1 MHRISAQIKMKICI
15 LTQPL
20 GTNYGGVLQAFA
32 LQKALKDMGH
42 DVATLRWL
50 PLTPKN
56 PVKTLRR
63 FLARYVKGNKDVV
76 YFNYE
81 KQLHYT
87 FRELDRFVDERLDCQ
102 VAHAPLGEGDISGFD
117 AFVVGSDQVWRPM
130 YSPYIP
136 NFYLDF
142 LGDAPVK
149 RIAYAASFGV
159 DVWETDEKTT
169 EMIRP
174 LAQKF
179 DSISV
184 REESGVQLCSE
195 KLGVRAAV
203 MPDPTLLLTAHDYLQ
218 LCGLEQT
225 AEEPYIAA
233 YILDKGEREQRVV
246 ERLSQELGLPV
257 RYIGQLDWIH
267 GVDSIES
274 WLGGIARA
282 SFVITNSFHGTVFS
296 LLFGK
301 RFLSVKNSHRGATRF
316 TSLLDSVGL
325 QDRLLDISVP
335 DAPIP
340 DMQDIDYQ
348 LIQEKLGSLRQLGF
362 SFLQDNLQLGCTSIT
377 I

>member
-1 MHRISAQIKMKICI
+1 MKICI

-20 GTNYGGVLQAFA
+20 GTNYGGILQAFA
-32 LQKALKDMGH
+32 LQKALRDMGH
-42 DVATLRWL
+42 DATTLRWL
-50 PLTPKN
+50 PLAPRN

-63 FLARYVKGNKDVV
+63 FLARYIKGNKDVV

-87 FRELDRFVDERLDCQ
+87 FRELGRFVDERLDCT
-102 VAHAPLGEGDISGFD
+102 VAHAPLVQGDMSGYD
-117 AFVVGSDQVWRPM
+117 AYVVGSDQVWRPM
-130 YSPYIP
+130 YSPFIP

-142 LGDAPVK
+142 LGNAPVK

-159 DVWETDEKTT
+159 DSWETDEKTT
-169 EMIRP
+169 GIIRP

-184 REESGVQLCSE
+184 REESGIRLCSE

-203 MPDPTLLLTAHDYLQ
+203 MPDPTLLLTAQDYLP

-225 AEEPYIAA
+225 ANEPYIAA
-233 YILDKGEREQRVV
+233 YILDEGEREQRFV
-246 ERLSQELGLPV
+246 ERLSREMGLPV
-257 RYIGQLDWIH
+257 HYLGQLDWIH

-274 WLGGIARA
+274 WLDGIARA

-316 TSLLDSVGL
+316 TSLLSTVGL
-325 QDRLLDISVP
+325 QDRLLDISDSDV
-335 DAPIP
+335 PIP
-340 DMQDIDYQ
+340 NVQDIDYQ
-348 LIQEKLGSLRQLGF
+348 IIQEKLGSLRQLGR
-362 SFLQDNLQLGCTSIT
+362 SFLQDNLQ
-377 I
+377 

>member
-1 MHRISAQIKMKICI
+1 MKICI

-42 DVATLRWL
+42 DATTLRWL
-50 PLTPKN
+50 PLTPGN

-87 FRELDRFVDERLDCQ
+87 FRELERFVDEQLDCT
-102 VAHAPLGEGDISGFD
+102 VAHAPLMQGDMSGFD
-117 AFVVGSDQVWRPM
+117 AYVVGSDQVWRPM
-130 YSPYIP
+130 YSPFIP

-142 LGDAPVK
+142 LGDAPAK

-159 DVWETDEKTT
+159 DSWETDEKTT
-169 EMIRP
+169 AIIRP
-174 LAQKF
+174 LAQQF

-184 REESGVQLCSE
+184 REESGVRLCSE
-195 KLGVRAAV
+195 KLGVRAEV
-203 MPDPTLLLTAHDYLQ
+203 MPDPTLLLTAQDYLP
-218 LCGLEQT
+218 LCGLDQT
-225 AEEPYIAA
+225 TSEPYIAA
-233 YILDKGEREQRVV
+233 YILDKGEREQRFV
-246 ERLSQELGLPV
+246 ERLSQKQGLPV
-257 RYIGQLDWIH
+257 RYLGQLDWIH

-274 WLGGIARA
+274 WLDGFARA

-301 RFLSVKNSHRGATRF
+301 NFLTIKNSHRGATRF
-316 TSLLDSVGL
+316 TSLLGTVGL
-325 QDRLLDISVP
+325 QDRLLDVSMPDVGVP
-335 DAPIP
+335 DVPE
-340 DMQDIDYQ
+340 IDYRT
-348 LIQEKLGSLRQLGF
+348 IEEKLAALRQLGR
-362 SFLQDNLQLGCTSIT
+362 SFLQNNLP
-377 I
+377 